1 MLETQLKSVE
11 FEQRASNYIS
21 TEVVCFV
28 FFWLSMLTTFYSQ
41 QCLKKLDQSF
51 TSISHGELHYRL
63 GVSSVKHS
71 SKSGKV

>member
-11 FEQRASNYIS
+11 FEQRASDYKS
-21 TEVVCFV
+21 TEVFF
-28 FFWLSMLTTFYSQ
+28 FFWLSMLTTFYPQ
-41 QCLKKLDQSF
+41 QCLEETDQSF
-51 TSISHGELHYRL
+51 TSISHGELHYHL